1 MNKFFREKNGVK
13 TRIETEDIDF
23 FKQIVNKIMG
33 NKNEIIKTEKKVTI
47 DNFEMKKKITQDTFE
62 TEKITKE
69 KDVFNNFKRLPNEK
83 TVELDP
89 DDPDV
94 IDLSK
99 MNIKTKKTIK
109 TKNFECPQC
118 HQTHSLILYD
128 EDDNPSKLFFSY
140 PFVDGKEDAEPLY
153 LIDVFPDYKSLF
165 DYSNKRGFEYINM
178 FFSIINDMPSL
189 EKNVSIIPGEE
200 KCSCPICEHKGTT
213 QEFYEAYKY
222 HDDNLCPLC
231 GNEGLLLLGNN
242 VKGDYKYECEF
253 CSEIGEPYYF

>member
-33 NKNEIIKTEKKVTI
+33 NKNEIIKKEKKVTI
-47 DNFEMKKKITQDTFE
+47 DTFE

-153 LIDVFPDYKSLF
+153 LIDTFPDYKSLF
-165 DYSNKRGFEYINM
+165 NNDDLRGFEYINKL
-178 FFSIINDMPSL
+178 FSEISQSSSL
-189 EKNVSIIPGEE
+189 RKNALIIPGEE
-200 KCSCPICEHKGTT
+200 KCSCPICEYKGTT
-213 QEFYEAYKY
+213 QEFYKAYKN
-222 HDDNLCPLC
+222 HNDDSCPLC
-231 GNEGLLLLGNN
+231 GNEGLLLLSYNTDE
-242 VKGDYKYECEF
+242 KYKYECEH
-253 CSEIGEPYYF
+253 CSKIGEPYYF